1 MRSERGAMRT
11 ARVNPAQGGE
21 AFKTNSRYCA
31 HGPKTGAASGFRTRD
46 IELGRLAFCQLNY
59 RRFTE
64 TAHSP
69 FGRGWEVDLS
79 ASRFTLATE
88 RPKRCFA
95 RHVLRRTSLTNN
107 GQQPLAR
114 DFVVHGLS
122 PHRHAEHNGEQ
133 QKWPH
138 EEKARHGSHR
148 LGGVAFGRRLHAQNV
163 PGDSRAQLLA
173 QDWLAARAGEL
184 LNGWSELGRHPLI
197 AVQPVPYLLLGHR
210 LFWRFNSRRKCRLT
224 SSNRNCAFE
233 CFHASQHTTTVLRL
247 QTVVVCSKHR
257 LL

>member
-1 MRSERGAMRT
+1 MRT

-64 TAHSP
+64 TAHSL
-69 FGRGWEVDLS
+69 FGQGWEVDLS
-79 ASRFTLATE
+79 ASRFTLTTE

-148 LGGVAFGRRLHAQNV
+148 LGWVAFGGLALERVNELQQLQRVVGAVRDCAALPARQARLRYAGTLGDLGLTEAVRVAQGLDKICGCRVHA
-163 PGDSRAQLLA
+163 RILY
-173 QDWLAARAGEL
+173 
-184 LNGWSELGRHPLI
+184 
-197 AVQPVPYLLLGHR
+197 AV
-210 LFWRFNSRRKCRLT
+210 
-224 SSNRNCAFE
+224 A
-233 CFHASQHTTTVLRL
+233 
-247 QTVVVCSKHR
+247 
-257 LL
+257 